1 MTKKDITHPCV
12 VYMKLT
18 SKLSSQCFLF
28 PLLFVSGVVFG
39 VLVVIVALQFIVK
52 PPVTKIINGPP
63 DAANVPPPLTGIPT
77 PPVEESASSS
87 PGIAIDV
94 DWNSQPK
101 KVDPNVIFANLNHD
115 PSVPSPIPF
124 PEGSIGLTANFV
136 FWEKGVV
143 RGTKN
148 LGGYKVYAMMYDE
161 QGLGT
166 TREKTLI
173 FISPN
178 GDRVYSQRGMEDKTW
193 LSTYFFTLDVKYSVK
208 LNAPPSESVLQNGAK
223 IVLTSEF
230 SGVVPDPSCTREGCP
245 GRIKVASTTDGW
257 NLYSSTL
264 TDVNFSDPIGCLLV
278 FGPDGTGYRY
288 ASLIP
293 SKREDLKG
301 TSAEGIESAI
311 SADRVT
317 WKVANSNL
325 KGYYLPYEMSGCG
338 FHGCAEI
345 VSDTEL
351 QGALTLGGKAPNGDD
366 VYIAKDPANLK
377 QVKEMY
383 ESWIGYDRATGEKPS
398 FEEFINKHP
407 IPVFFWRDALGRWVQ
422 YSVMDVQP
430 QVECGKPV
438 IYLYPEKVT
447 NVSVRLP
454 SFINVTE
461 SEPTYP
467 VSGWNVTASPDGQ
480 LVMRDGA
487 RFGSLYWEGTGVGYK
502 APKDGFILKDGEVD
516 SRLAEI
522 LKQYGLNQ
530 TESREFREFWVP
542 KMTGAPYYRV
552 SFLTS
557 AWSKAAPLYVSPAPA
572 TSIRIFMDWQ
582 KLKAPISI
590 PEPKIETPV
599 RRGFTLVEWG
609 GLLMK

>member
-1 MTKKDITHPCV
+1 M
-12 VYMKLT
+12 
-18 SKLSSQCFLF
+18 
-28 PLLFVSGVVFG
+28 
-39 VLVVIVALQFIVK
+39 VIVALQFIVK

-63 DAANVPPPLTGIPT
+63 DAVNVPPPLTGIPT
-77 PPVEESASSS
+77 PPVEEPPISV
-87 PGIAIDV
+87 PEKIINV
-94 DWNSQPK
+94 EWNAQPK

-115 PSVPSPIPF
+115 TSLSSPVPF
-124 PEGSIGLTANFV
+124 PGGTIGGIYSNFV
-136 FWEKGVV
+136 FWEKGVA
-143 RGTKN
+143 RGQVFN
-148 LGGYKVYAMMYDE
+148 GYKVYAMTYDE
-161 QGLGT
+161 GGMAT
-166 TREKTLI
+166 SREMSYI
-173 FISPN
+173 IISSE
-178 GDRVYSQRGMEDKTW
+178 GGYAETDSDFDSGTW
-193 LSTYFFTLDVKYSVK
+193 LSTYLTKVDAKFVFNVEEPPKELMLRNGRMIVRSDVGGI
-208 LNAPPSESVLQNGAK
+208 A
-223 IVLTSEF
+223 
-230 SGVVPDPSCTREGCP
+230 PDPRCTRAGCS
-245 GRIKVASTTDGW
+245 GRKETTSTKDGW
-257 NLYSSTL
+257 LVYSASSTDEVY
-264 TDVNFSDPIGCLLV
+264 DVLLDLNGCLAI
-278 FGPDGTGYRY
+278 FGEDGIGYGY
-288 ASLIP
+288 VSLIP
-293 SKREDLKG
+293 SKREDLVG
-301 TSAEGIESAI
+301 TPAEGGADAVLANEI
-311 SADRVT
+311 S
-317 WKVANSNL
+317 WSNL
-325 KGYYLPYEMSGCG
+325 ITNPNGFYLPYQRGGCG
-338 FHGCAEI
+338 VRPCAEI
-345 VSDTEL
+345 VDDSEL
-351 QGALTLGGKAPNGDD
+351 RGAVIVGGKTKNGDD
-366 VYIAKDPANLK
+366 IYVAKDPANFK
-377 QVKEMY
+377 RVKEVY
-383 ESWIGYDRATGEKPS
+383 ESWIGYDFLTQEKPT
-398 FEEFINKHP
+398 FEDFLKNHP
-407 IPVFFWRDALGRWVQ
+407 VPVFFWRDALGRWVQ
-422 YSVMDVQP
+422 YYIMDVQP
-430 QVECGKPV
+430 QAECGKPV

-467 VSGWNVTASPDGQ
+467 ASGWNVTANPDGQ

-522 LKQYGLNQ
+522 LKKYGLNQ